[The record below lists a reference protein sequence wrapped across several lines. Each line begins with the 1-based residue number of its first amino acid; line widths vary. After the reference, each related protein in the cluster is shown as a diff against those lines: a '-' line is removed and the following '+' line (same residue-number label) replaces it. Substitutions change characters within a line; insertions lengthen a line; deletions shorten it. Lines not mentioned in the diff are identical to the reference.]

1 MSDTTGNGNLSPRAA
16 EAVRSGLEQLNFVV
30 DELEASKQESRELR
44 TQIAGYK
51 VAMEAFEARVAEL
64 ESRERTAMLERDQA
78 VADRITWE
86 TLFVSINAQMR
97 AFKIPSAPFVK
108 DQSEEA
114 IVRWRSKLSKQTA
127 RSMLNRITIPFR
139 FSIIWL
145 IASLAWI
152 GISSA
157 ESATV
162 SNTRCLTR
170 KEARS
175 VYPRAYLYWRS
186 DGGRRCWSDRRVK

>member
-30 DELEASKQESRELR
+30 DELEASKKKAASCARRSPVIKLR
-44 TQIAGYK
+44 WRRSST
-51 VAMEAFEARVAEL
+51 VAEL

-114 IVRWRSKLSKQTA
+114 DRALAQQAEQANRQIHAQQNYDPVQV
-127 RSMLNRITIPFR
+127 LNN
-139 FSIIWL
+139 
-145 IASLAWI
+145 LADRKPRMDRDQQRRERDDVKHTVPDTQ
-152 GISSA
+152 GSA
-157 ESATV
+157 
-162 SNTRCLTR
+162 
-170 KEARS
+170 
-175 VYPRAYLYWRS
+175 
-186 DGGRRCWSDRRVK
+186 

>member
-114 IVRWRSKLSKQTA
+114 DRALAQQAEQANRQIHAQQNYDPVQV
-127 RSMLNRITIPFR
+127 LNN
-139 FSIIWL
+139 
-145 IASLAWI
+145 LADRKPRMDRDQQRRERD
-152 GISSA
+152 GVKHTVPDTQGSA
-157 ESATV
+157 
-162 SNTRCLTR
+162 
-170 KEARS
+170 
-175 VYPRAYLYWRS
+175 
-186 DGGRRCWSDRRVK
+186 